1 MMRLFR
7 RKAPY
12 NDRSASGWPSSS
24 APLRLYFFFLV
35 ISDRIGPVEKKKTSV
50 TRLFFEI
57 VERPLRRSVSL
68 RCHSSFK
75 IGGKA
80 DYFFAAGSPKD
91 LESCLRFVHEHS
103 LPFYV
108 IGEGTNI
115 LFDDAGF
122 RGLIIK
128 NEVNGID
135 RRSKEGRVEVFSG
148 TLLSDV
154 VELALEEG
162 FEGIE
167 FAAGIPGTVGGAV
180 FGNAGAFGK
189 CIGDFLEEA
198 VLLDKQGAEF
208 RVKNDYFEFSYR
220 YSSLKREHYPIL
232 KAVFKL
238 DKGDKQKIKAL
249 IEENL
254 EKRRARHPSCKMAYP
269 GSYFK
274 NPVLSDGT
282 KMAAGSLLEKVA
294 AKDLSVGGAAVYS
307 GHANFILNLGRAKA
321 KDVLLL
327 AQELKSRVKKG
338 FGIDLEEEVIYLPA
352 DSSMP

>member
-1 MMRLFR
+1 M
-7 RKAPY
+7 
-12 NDRSASGWPSSS
+12 
-24 APLRLYFFFLV
+24 
-35 ISDRIGPVEKKKTSV
+35 EKKKSSV
-50 TRLFFEI
+50 ARLFFEA
-57 VERPLRRSVSL
+57 VESPLRRSVSL
-68 RCHSSFK
+68 RRHSSFE

-80 DYFFAAGSPKD
+80 DYFFAARSSKE

-103 LPFYV
+103 LPYYV

-115 LFDDAGF
+115 LFDDEGF
-122 RGLIIK
+122 RGLILK
-128 NEVNGID
+128 NEVNGIN
-135 RRSKEGRVEVFSG
+135 RKSKEGRVEVFSG
-148 TLLSDV
+148 TRLSDL

-180 FGNAGAFGK
+180 YGNAGAFGK

-198 VLLDKQGAEF
+198 VLLDERGAEF
-208 RVKNDYFEFSYR
+208 RVKKDYFDFRYR
-220 YSSLKREHYPIL
+220 HSSLKRKHFALL

-238 DKGDKQKIKAL
+238 AKGNKQEIKAA
-249 IEENL
+249 IDENL
-254 EKRRARHPSCKMAYP
+254 EKRRSRHPSRKMAYA

-274 NPVLSDGT
+274 NLVLADGT
-282 KMAAGSLLEKVA
+282 KMAAGYALEKVG
-294 AKDLSVGGAAVYS
+294 AKDLRVGGAAVYS

-327 AQELKSRVKKG
+327 AEELKFRVKKE
-338 FGIDLEEEVIYLPA
+338 FGVDLEEEIIFLPA